1 MELGEEFIPENDG
14 GKHLVLVIKHHFNPS
29 KDAVLEVKPLQSYY
43 PFARWS
49 YNAEK
54 NEFTITNVKGHQM
67 RCSSKAIFKM
77 PSKDIKTLSE
87 LPLDNP
93 SKDPRGLLLTKTA
106 ADTLS
111 AAEDQTDYPCEAPL
125 TPFCKSNCHTPSR
138 RNLTGATNKAQ

>member
-1 MELGEEFIPENDG
+1 MGRTERKRSIYKSVDEVLQLPDSDLKRIMELGEEIIPANDG

-29 KDAVLEVKPLQSYY
+29 KDAV
-43 PFARWS
+43 FARWS

-54 NEFTITNVKGHQM
+54 NEFTITNVKGYQM

-93 SKDPRGLLLTKTA
+93 SKDP
-106 ADTLS
+106 
-111 AAEDQTDYPCEAPL
+111 
-125 TPFCKSNCHTPSR
+125 
-138 RNLTGATNKAQ
+138 